1 MNAQTTPISNE
12 TITRVLVANRGEIA
26 RRVFAA
32 CRVRGIGTAAV
43 FSDADAEAPFV
54 AEADVAVRLPGATPT
69 ETYLRSDLVLDAAR
83 KTGADAIHPGYGFL
97 SENADF
103 ARAVMD
109 AGLTWIGPDPDSIEQ
124 MGSKVESKR
133 LMDEAGVPILS
144 ELAPETITEAELP
157 VLVKASAGGGGRGM
171 RVVESLDELAE
182 TVASASREAASAFG
196 DPTVF
201 CERFIP
207 TGHHIEVQV
216 FGDRAGNAWAVGE
229 RECSIQRRHQKIIEE
244 APAPLVERHGQEMRE
259 RLFTAARDAVTRI
272 GYVGAGTVEFLA
284 DDDGSFYFLEMNT
297 RLQVEHP
304 VTECTTGLDLVGLQL
319 DIAAGGML
327 IGNEPQADG
336 HAIELR
342 LYAEDPAQGWAPQAG
357 PVQEFSIPG
366 IDAVF
371 SNPEPRRPTIRL
383 DAGIEAGDIIG
394 TDYDPMIAKVIGV
407 APTRQAA
414 ALKLASA
421 LERMVWD
428 GPVTNADLL
437 VRVLRDHDFLRGQTA
452 TSYLPEHPEVF
463 DPVVD
468 AATKR
473 VLAIAAA
480 ASAAAAVAEGAP
492 SGPDDVVVLG
502 DEQNAE
508 QALAR
513 AIAADNPRPR
523 IGGWR
528 LFHPDWR
535 TRSYMIGD
543 DEYSVEY
550 RQRRDLWEV
559 SPASAPEF
567 ESVDIVS
574 ASANTVRLRIDG
586 VERRFHVS
594 RAGRRVIVT
603 GTEQSL
609 TLVEAE
615 RFTDPQAVTAPG
627 SLLAPM
633 PGTVIRVAAEVGDSV
648 TAGQKIIWVEA
659 MKMEHAITS
668 DADGVVEE
676 LQVSAGDSVD
686 VGALLAVIASEE
698 VSADS
703 ASDSPGEK
711 EEAKA

>member
-1 MNAQTTPISNE
+1 MNAQTTTRP
-12 TITRVLVANRGEIA
+12 ITRVLVANRGEVA
-26 RRVFAA
+26 RRVFTA
-32 CRVRGIGTAAV
+32 CRARGIGTAAV
-43 FSDADAEAPFV
+43 FSDADADAPFV
-54 AEADVAVRLPGATPT
+54 AEADVAVRLPGAAPT
-69 ETYLRSDLVLDAAR
+69 DTYLRSELVIDAAR

-97 SENADF
+97 SENSDF

-109 AGLTWIGPDPDSIEQ
+109 AGLTWIGPDPDSIDQ

-133 LMDEAGVPILS
+133 LMDEAGVPVLS
-144 ELAPETITEAELP
+144 ELEPDSITEAELP
-157 VLVKASAGGGGRGM
+157 VLVKASSGGGGRGM

-201 CERFIP
+201 CERYIP

-229 RECSIQRRHQKIIEE
+229 RECSIQRRHQKIVEE
-244 APAPLVERHGQEMRE
+244 APAPLVERHGRQMRE
-259 RLFTAARDAVTRI
+259 RLYQAARDAVRRI

-319 DIAAGGML
+319 DIAVGGEL
-327 IGNEPQADG
+327 IGSEPRASG

-342 LYAEDPAQGWAPQAG
+342 LYAEDPAQDWSPQAG
-357 PVQEFSIPG
+357 PVRQFSVPG
-366 IDAVF
+366 VDAVF
-371 SNPEPRRPTIRL
+371 SNPEPGRPAIRL

-394 TDYDPMIAKVIGV
+394 TDYDPMVAKVIGV

-414 ALKLASA
+414 ALKLSSA
-421 LERMVWD
+421 LKRMVWD
-428 GPVTNADLL
+428 GPLTNSDLL
-437 VRVLRDHDFLRGQTA
+437 VRILREDDFLRGQTA
-452 TSYLPEHPEVF
+452 TSYLSEHPEVF
-463 DPVVD
+463 APVAD
-468 AATKR
+468 AATTR
-473 VLAIAAA
+473 AFAIAAA
-480 ASAAAAVAEGAP
+480 VSAAAAIAEGAP

-502 DEQNAE
+502 EAQNAE

-513 AIAADNPRPR
+513 SIATDNPRPR

-535 TRSYMIGD
+535 TRSYMIGE
-543 DEYSVEY
+543 DEYSIDY
-550 RQRRDLWEV
+550 RQRRNRWEV
-559 SPASAPEF
+559 SSASAPEF

-574 ASANTVRLRIDG
+574 VSASTVRLCIDD
-586 VERRFHVS
+586 VEQRFNVS
-594 RAGRRVIVT
+594 RTGRRVIVT
-603 GTEQSL
+603 GPEQSL
-609 TLVEAE
+609 TLIEAE
-615 RFTDPQAVTAPG
+615 RFTDPQAIAAPG

-648 TAGQKIIWVEA
+648 AAGQKIISVEA

-668 DADGVVEE
+668 DADGIVEA
-676 LQVSAGDSVD
+676 LRVSTGDRVD
-686 VGALLAVIASEE
+686 VGAVLAVITAEDE
-698 VSADS
+698 VADS
-703 ASDSPGEK
+703 AGDANEEK
-711 EEAKA
+711 EAAHP